1 MKLDVWKLIKYLTKA
16 YSTSSSITICLP
28 NNNSF
33 GKKKVP
39 QPLEENLEP
48 YILSNDGQLTK
59 DKSFT
64 LEEIWKPMTK
74 FVTHLKL

>member
-1 MKLDVWKLIKYLTKA
+1 LTKA

-64 LEEIWKPMTK
+64 LEEI
-74 FVTHLKL
+74 